1 VTDAA
6 AEGAAPEGAPT
17 ARALIERLF
26 RAMEARDLPGAL
38 AAFAEDAEVTDP
50 HYPTPRMRGRAEI
63 ADGLRWAF
71 GGVAQFGFTVTAAYE
86 RGGGAAA
93 VEVATAHALRAGPR
107 VEVAQMFAVEARDG
121 RITALRAYAP
131 YGPPGLGGVALALA
145 RLARRAR
152 GR

>member
-1 VTDAA
+1 MTDAA
-6 AEGAAPEGAPT
+6 DAGVPT
-17 ARALIERLF
+17 ARALVERVF

-38 AAFAEDAEVTDP
+38 AAFADDAEVTDP

-71 GGVAQFGFTVTAAYE
+71 GGVAQFGFTVTAGYE
-86 RGGGAAA
+86 RAGGGAA

-107 VEVAQMFAVEARDG
+107 VAFTQMFAVEARDG
-121 RITALRAYAP
+121 RITALRAYTP
-131 YGPPGLGGVALALA
+131 YGPPGLGGLALALT